1 MDFNEK
7 MDQFLVLIANAI
19 NLLSAQ
25 EINRGDYSGLDEN
38 ELQPYNEFID
48 NISRM
53 KVIIAETTWLDK

>member
-7 MDQFLVLIANAI
+7 MDRSLVLTANLMLY
-19 NLLSAQ
+19 LLNIQ

-48 NISRM
+48 NITRM
-53 KVIIAETTWLDK
+53 KVIIAERT

>member
-53 KVIIAETTWLDK
+53 KVIIAETT